1 MCVCVREY
9 VGGCSGEESG
19 GGGGGWWSAF
29 GPRLLQLRDPSESG
43 GGGGKA
49 SLFVGVRC
57 RSAPAVA

>member
-1 MCVCVREY
+1 MGVLGKRA
-9 VGGCSGEESG
+9 G
-19 GGGGGWWSAF
+19 GGGGGGGWSAF